1 MELQLAFN
9 GLPAQGFAGM
19 GLPTEPV
26 TLTVQQV
33 EELNKRLST
42 MRHNVN
48 NNLALLVAALE
59 LIRRKPDLALK
70 MVDNMATQPDKM
82 NDEIQRFSVEFEK
95 FLGIT
100 REKFEQ
106 PADDDFYKS

>member
-1 MELQLAFN
+1 
-9 GLPAQGFAGM
+9 M

-26 TLTVQQV
+26 TLTVPQIA
-33 EELNKRLST
+33 ELNQKLSS

-70 MVDNMATQPDKM
+70 MVDKIAKMRLLEEARPGRGGQGQARHMRAQPMQPEREPSALEAGMAGNQYPPARPD
-82 NDEIQRFSVEFEK
+82 
-95 FLGIT
+95 
-100 REKFEQ
+100 
-106 PADDDFYKS
+106 